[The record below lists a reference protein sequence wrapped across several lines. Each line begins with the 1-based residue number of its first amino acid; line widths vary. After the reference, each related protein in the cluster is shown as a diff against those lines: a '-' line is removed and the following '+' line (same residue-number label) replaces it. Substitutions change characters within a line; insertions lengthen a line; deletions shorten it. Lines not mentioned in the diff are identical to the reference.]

1 MLLQTKGCGTVGLF
15 SVQTKVDED
24 LLVVAMSGEC
34 DLGCRLELTTALR
47 DALTRASVVA
57 VDLAGVRFLDS
68 SGLHCLVVAY
78 QEAIAEGKVLYAT
91 GATGVVANV
100 LDLTGVAGLLAP
112 PAGEGI
118 AS

>member
-1 MLLQTKGCGTVGLF
+1 MAV
-15 SVQTKVDED
+15 
-24 LLVVAMSGEC
+24 SGEC
-34 DLGCRLELTTALR
+34 DMACRDELTAVLQ
-47 DALTRASVVA
+47 AAVAKAPVVA

-78 QEAIAEGKVLYAT
+78 REAVAEGKVLYAT

-112 PAGEGI
+112 PAGE
-118 AS
+118 SR